1 MTAVLAPAPSLE
13 GAIVPSVLW
22 ILPELFPPGRL
33 TSENTRFVTFA
44 FSHLLYLGHFSHW
57 CKCHVDFSRIV
68 SQFPLDEQFVS
79 KVCVP
84 AASVCTCA
92 DCWGWG
98 RGRTGARLGVL
109 QPGCAEVMMFDDAEQ
124 QSTWQCVFVIVI
136 KMRGVWVCSV
146 DPACLCARCQHAGY

>member
-68 SQFPLDEQFVS
+68 SQFPLDEHSLFPRCVS
-79 KVCVP
+79 QLP
-84 AASVCTCA
+84 
-92 DCWGWG
+92 
-98 RGRTGARLGVL
+98 
-109 QPGCAEVMMFDDAEQ
+109 P
-124 QSTWQCVFVIVI
+124 
-136 KMRGVWVCSV
+136 
-146 DPACLCARCQHAGY
+146 CARVPTAGAGAGAGQVRAQVSSSQAVPR